1 MRFGPN
7 LKAGAWQMVPSP
19 AERELRARQA
29 RGTPVCSLSLV
40 PSLCF
45 FSLFLSLARALFL
58 FLLPVS
64 LALFLS
70 LFPDM
75 ISLSPPSLSL
85 FFLLFSLSLSLSR
98 SPPLSFSLSP
108 FLSLYLLLLTF
119 PRSRQRE
126 RVDSTPAY
134 PQKLIASC
142 KELTGQRHPGTLPN
156 SPPKIDSF
164 MPGVDSALDRRG

>member
-1 MRFGPN
+1 MIKDKYMRFGPN
-7 LKAGAWQMVPSP
+7 LKAGGWQMVPSP

-70 LFPDM
+70 LSPDM
-75 ISLSPPSLSL
+75 IFLSPPSLSP
-85 FFLLFSLSLSLSR
+85 FFLLFSLSFSFSLS
-98 SPPLSFSLSP
+98 PALFFTLSFSLS
-108 FLSLYLLLLTF
+108 LSLAPHL
-119 PRSRQRE
+119 
-126 RVDSTPAY
+126 
-134 PQKLIASC
+134 
-142 KELTGQRHPGTLPN
+142 
-156 SPPKIDSF
+156 PPKPPERES
-164 MPGVDSALDRRG
+164 